1 MIHWKKNIFLELTE
15 LESPSIDSDYK
26 EGKEDNLLL
35 QRNKT
40 EDENLVDTGKVKIEA
55 ACYFIHVHAAI

>member
-1 MIHWKKNIFLELTE
+1 MIHWKKNIFLELIE

-40 EDENLVDTGKVKIEA
+40 EDENLADTGKVKIEA
-55 ACYFIHVHAAI
+55 AC

>member
-1 MIHWKKNIFLELTE
+1 MIHWRKNIFLELTE

-40 EDENLVDTGKVKIEA
+40 EDEHLVDKVVKVIDPSVTCNELE
-55 ACYFIHVHAAI
+55 